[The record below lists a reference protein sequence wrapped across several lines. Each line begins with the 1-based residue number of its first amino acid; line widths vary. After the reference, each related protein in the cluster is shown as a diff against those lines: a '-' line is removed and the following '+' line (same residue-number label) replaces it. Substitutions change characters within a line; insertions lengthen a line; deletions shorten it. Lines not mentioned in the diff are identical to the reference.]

1 MAQVKGRVIG
11 LGIVALAVAAGLQY
25 YTGSVFDQQLQQVKA
40 DLSPQSGVTITETAR
55 SFFSRQID
63 VKVVTESGDP
73 SVQAAEILAK
83 NAVSIW
89 PLHISATT
97 TLASQGL
104 VAELEKLSGKPLPF
118 AMHSSYTLG
127 SDVKSNFTLGEL
139 KLTDEGNQFLIKPLT
154 GDLTYNVN
162 QRELDL
168 KTDWQGGDLK
178 SNQETELQVDAVS
191 ILTKQ
196 QQKQGLWFG
205 TNTFD
210 IASFSSETAASQV
223 TFSNLKID
231 TDQQEKGEGLDFISQ
246 ITLGDYQQ
254 TKPLL
259 LNVKD
264 ALLKFQVTGLNR
276 DALLVMSKQQKISE
290 EQAQNELLQLL
301 GKGVKVS
308 IDQLS
313 AKIGEGMLQGKGVM
327 QLPADR
333 AMPSNWD
340 ELLLPL
346 TADAQL
352 SVDEKVF
359 LKQPQMLLM
368 LLQLSSQGWISQK
381 DGQLHSS
388 VTIHD
393 GMLSVNGNEVSQLF

>member
-25 YTGSVFDQQLQQVKA
+25 YTGYVFDQQLQQVKA
-40 DLSPQSGVTITETAR
+40 DLSPKSGVTITETGR

-63 VKVVTESGDP
+63 VKVVSESTAPD
-73 SVQAAEILAK
+73 VQSAEILAQ

-89 PLHISATT
+89 PLHISAKT

-127 SDVKSNFTLGEL
+127 SDVNSTFTLGQVD
-139 KLTDEGNQFLIKPLT
+139 LTDEGNQFQIKPIS

-168 KTDWQGGDLK
+168 KTEWQGGELK
-178 SNQETELQVDAVS
+178 SSENTSLQVGEVT
-191 ILTKQ
+191 ILTQQ

-205 TNTFD
+205 SNKFD
-210 IASFSSETAASQV
+210 IASFTSETPASQV
-223 TFSNLKID
+223 TFSKLQID
-231 TDQQEKGEGLDFISQ
+231 TDQQEKGESLDFVSQ

-254 TKPLL
+254 TKPLQ

-276 DALLVMSKQQKISE
+276 DALLVMSKQQKMSE

-301 GKGVKVS
+301 GKGVNVS

-333 AMPSNWD
+333 ATPTSWD

-352 SVDEKVF
+352 TVDEKVF

-388 VTIHD
+388 VSIHD
-393 GMLSVNGNEVSQLF
+393 GMLSINGNEVSQLF

>member
-1 MAQVKGRVIG
+1 
-11 LGIVALAVAAGLQY
+11 
-25 YTGSVFDQQLQQVKA
+25 
-40 DLSPQSGVTITETAR
+40 
-55 SFFSRQID
+55 
-63 VKVVTESGDP
+63 
-73 SVQAAEILAK
+73 
-83 NAVSIW
+83 
-89 PLHISATT
+89 
-97 TLASQGL
+97 
-104 VAELEKLSGKPLPF
+104 
-118 AMHSSYTLG
+118 
-127 SDVKSNFTLGEL
+127 
-139 KLTDEGNQFLIKPLT
+139 
-154 GDLTYNVN
+154 
-162 QRELDL
+162 
-168 KTDWQGGDLK
+168 
-178 SNQETELQVDAVS
+178 LQVGAVS

-254 TKPLL
+254 TKPLQ

>member
-1 MAQVKGRVIG
+1 M
-11 LGIVALAVAAGLQY
+11 
-25 YTGSVFDQQLQQVKA
+25 
-40 DLSPQSGVTITETAR
+40 
-55 SFFSRQID
+55 
-63 VKVVTESGDP
+63 
-73 SVQAAEILAK
+73 QAAEILAK

-162 QRELDL
+162 LRELDL

-178 SNQETELQVDAVS
+178 SNQETALQVGAVS

-254 TKPLL
+254 TKPLQ